1 MATGGQ
7 MSTASDTPSWYKWLI
22 LVSACTTQFLR
33 STFLHGT
40 IPVLSI
46 YYEANF
52 GDRKL
57 SSMIGSTQAA
67 FAYGASENFRM
78 LLLTL
83 TPLIWIKWRSMDFA
97 KKICLLVQL
106 WWHLDMAIKSPS
118 LNYAMK
124 HNRHHWGAIPE
135 IIWRVGVILSTLHI
149 DMISLPF
156 FSQSLLAKSSDASVI
171 LYNTLLK
178 SLR

>member
-83 TPLIWIKWRSMDFA
+83 TPLIWIKWRSMDFV

-135 IIWRVGVILSTLHI
+135 IAQRVSVISLDITHCRVFLIIFFSIILGKSAEACVIL
-149 DMISLPF
+149 
-156 FSQSLLAKSSDASVI
+156 
-171 LYNTLLK
+171 
-178 SLR
+178 

>member
-33 STFLHGT
+33 SAFLYGT

-46 YYEANF
+46 YYEENF

-78 LLLTL
+78 LLFESSYLSHQWLLLKKYFKVLQHFFFSSIAMTL
-83 TPLIWIKWRSMDFA
+83 R
-97 KKICLLVQL
+97 LV
-106 WWHLDMAIKSPS
+106 IRGPS
-118 LNYAMK
+118 LNCAMK
-124 HNRHHWGAIPE
+124 HYRHH
-135 IIWRVGVILSTLHI
+135 
-149 DMISLPF
+149 
-156 FSQSLLAKSSDASVI
+156 
-171 LYNTLLK
+171 
-178 SLR
+178 